1 MMTSIL
7 GGKRITCDV
16 CLQDTADPAL
26 LHGQLEGEPYLVRL
40 CPVCFAHVL
49 ADLRR
54 ARATN
59 TLFDPRAPSHE
70 DFGRVQPVTVELLER
85 VQKLVNGMEVD
96 LQAPLL
102 NDD

>member
-1 MMTSIL
+1 MEPTI
-7 GGKRITCDV
+7 GGKRMSCDV
-16 CLQDTADPAL
+16 CLKYTSDPAL

-59 TLFDPRAPSHE
+59 TLFDPSSPSDE

-85 VQKLVNGMEVD
+85 VQKLVNGVEVD